1 MRLRDAQLA
10 YLLLRVYVGVN
21 LAMHGVTRLLSGTG
35 AFVEGMVRAFAQTA
49 LPASLVHAFGVVLT
63 PLELLLGV
71 LVLLGAWLRPAL
83 IGASLLMTAL
93 TFGTTLRQ
101 DWATVGIQLVY
112 ALAYFVLLVRRSDD
126 VLSVDSLR
134 GSRAPA

>member
-1 MRLRDAQLA
+1 VRLRDAQLA
-10 YLLLRVYVGVN
+10 YVLLRVYVGVN
-21 LAMHGVTRLLSGTG
+21 LAMHGVTRFLSGTH
-35 AFVEGMVRAFAQTA
+35 AFVDGMVRSFAQTP
-49 LPASLVHAFGVVLT
+49 LPAAVVHAFGVVLT

-83 IGASLLMTAL
+83 IGATLLMTVL

-101 DWATVGIQLVY
+101 DWPTVGIQLVY

-126 VLSVDSLR
+126 ALSVDSLR

>member
-1 MRLRDAQLA
+1 MKFRDAQLA

-35 AFVEGMVRAFAQTA
+35 AFVEGMVRAFATTP
-49 LPASLVHAFGVVLT
+49 LPAPLVH
-63 PLELLLGV
+63 
-71 LVLLGAWLRPAL
+71 
-83 IGASLLMTAL
+83 
-93 TFGTTLRQ
+93 
-101 DWATVGIQLVY
+101 

-134 GSRAPA
+134 GSRAPD